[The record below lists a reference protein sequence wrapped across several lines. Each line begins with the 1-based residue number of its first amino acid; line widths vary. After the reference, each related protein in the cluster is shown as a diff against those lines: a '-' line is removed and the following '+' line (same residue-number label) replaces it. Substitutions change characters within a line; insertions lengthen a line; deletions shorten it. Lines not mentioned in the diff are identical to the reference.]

1 MMANQID
8 DKPSLPS
15 HLVRCEYL
23 EATGSQYI
31 DLGYPLGY
39 NNKMVMDVLVITN
52 NTNQFLFG
60 NNTTTGCGF
69 TINLL
74 NNTSG
79 GAGFDGVKYT
89 GNLFRQKRTRYELS
103 KEGVRVD
110 DILYN
115 FNSEPSYFTTDGN
128 IYLLNKNPIPTV
140 NNYFKGKIYSCKI
153 YENDV
158 LIHDYIP
165 CYNTENYRPCMYDV
179 TTGIELYN
187 VGTSE
192 FIYHIADK
200 PIPYL
205 AFEALEDDLQVSITK
220 SATQYSLDRVNW
232 IDLPAEELTEPI
244 SKGEKV
250 WFRANITPDGTI
262 TGIGTFSCTKM
273 CNLEGTPMSLLYG
286 DRAGDYT
293 HLPNKTYCFTS
304 LFRNNDNIIRVNN
317 PKDFLPA
324 MNLGGNYTYARMFY
338 YCSNLQNSVYLPA
351 LELKD
356 QCYQDMFRNCTNLV
370 ETFDFVPWTYIGRGC
385 FTSMFA
391 YCLSLEIQP
400 KITYDGVC
408 QYNDTYATMFA
419 YCTSLKQAQKVL
431 PSLIGITSMYNGM
444 YRNTSIRKAP
454 EIEVKEHYN
463 TTYKIGTQFMF
474 DGCFDLVEGPSHIY
488 PDIPTSS
495 EYMFQNC
502 YKLKKS
508 PIIHATGPLFAYCYR
523 YMFNNCMN
531 LDYITALFLEAPNS
545 VTQSHYQWV
554 SNVSPTGTIVL
565 NKNIEWNPEDY
576 RGVNGIPEGWEV
588 KYCDPDN
595 LDDIRDYREIDKAW

>member
-1 MMANQID
+1 MMANRIE
-8 DKPSLPS
+8 PSLPS

-23 EATGSQYI
+23 EATGTQYI

-39 NNKMVMDVLVITN
+39 ENKVVVDVLVITN

-79 GAGFDGVKYT
+79 GAGFDGVNYT

-115 FNSEPSYFTTDGN
+115 FKSEPSYFITDGN
-128 IYLLNKNPIPTV
+128 IYLLNKNPITIT
-140 NNYFKGKIYSCKI
+140 NNYFRGKIYSCQI

-187 VGTSE
+187 AGTSE
-192 FIYHIADK
+192 FICHIPDK

-205 AFEALEDDLQVSITK
+205 AFEALEDGLQVSITK

-244 SKGEKV
+244 NKGEKV
-250 WFRANITPDGTI
+250 WFRANITPT
-262 TGIGTFSCTKM
+262 TKGIGTFSCTKQ

-286 DRAGDYT
+286 DRAGDYPYVPSYAFMELFYNNIKIISAT
-293 HLPNKTYCFTS
+293 DDFITFSSIGVNACQNMFKQCFNFVSS
-304 LFRNNDNIIRVNN
+304 LTNFFTTIYSNCYNSMYYGTKIEEII
-317 PKDFLPA
+317 LPA
-324 MNLGGNYTYARMFY
+324 RKSAGG
-338 YCSNLQNSVYLPA
+338 
-351 LELKD
+351 
-356 QCYQDMFRNCTNLV
+356 CYRN
-370 ETFDFVPWTYIGRGC
+370 I
-385 FTSMFA
+385 
-391 YCLSLEIQP
+391 
-400 KITYDGVC
+400 
-408 QYNDTYATMFA
+408 ATHC
-419 YCTSLKQAQKVL
+419 YSLKKAIICIENLTETCLYGAFSNCRELNHITLLIL
-431 PSLIGITSMYNGM
+431 P
-444 YRNTSIRKAP
+444 P
-454 EIEVKEHYN
+454 
-463 TTYKIGTQFMF
+463 
-474 DGCFDLVEGPSHIY
+474 
-488 PDIPTSS
+488 
-495 EYMFQNC
+495 
-502 YKLKKS
+502 
-508 PIIHATGPLFAYCYR
+508 
-523 YMFNNCMN
+523 
-531 LDYITALFLEAPNS
+531 PNS
-545 VTQSHYQWV
+545 VNNSMTSWV
-554 SNVSPTGTIVL
+554 SGVSPTGTIVL

-576 RGVNGIPEGWEV
+576 RGVNGIPAGWEV

-595 LDDIRDYREIDKAW
+595 LDDIRDYREIDQPW